1 MLQAAALDRAETL
14 QDLFFGVRGRIKK
27 EKEMQETIS
36 HLNTNKPNNKT
47 TKAER
52 NLNKLKLDYDGFC
65 LFPREQH
72 SKPNFGVSRGGA
84 RVCLIV
90 S

>member
-14 QDLFFGVRGRIKK
+14 QDFFFGVRGRIKK

-47 TKAER
+47 TKAET
-52 NLNKLKLDYDGFC
+52 NLNKLKLDCDGF
-65 LFPREQH
+65 F
-72 SKPNFGVSRGGA
+72 VSSRTA
-84 RVCLIV
+84 QQT
-90 S
+90 